1 VADNTDCDDNNN
13 TVYPNA
19 PELCDGLDNDCDGTV
34 DEGVTTTYYADTD
47 NDGYGDSSNTIQA
60 CSAPAGYVADNTDCD
75 DTNNTVYPNAPELCD
90 GLDNDCDGTVDEGVT
105 NTYYADTDNDTFGD
119 AGNSIQACSA
129 PAGYV
134 ADNTDCD
141 DNNNTVYPNAPELC
155 DGLDND
161 CDGTVDEGV
170 TTTYYAD
177 ADNDGYGDSSST
189 IQACSAPAGYV
200 ADNTDCDD
208 SNNTV
213 YPNAPELCD
222 GLDNDCDGDIDEDLT
237 FTIYYADID
246 NDGFGDPSNSVS
258 TCDGIPAGYVVDNT
272 DCDDSNNTI
281 HPGATEIIDNGIDED
296 CDGVDES
303 TLGSEDFSL
312 NDVMITP
319 NPFQDNIKI
328 YLPLQFNNSEFRIRL
343 FDVNGRL
350 VIDQMHSSKNGKIEV
365 NALNQIEGAAY
376 YIEVMHF
383 ETKARIQKK
392 LIKY

>member
-1 VADNTDCDDNNN
+1 DTNN
-13 TVYPNA
+13 TVYPGA
-19 PELCDGLDNDCDGTV
+19 PELCDGLDNDCDG
-34 DEGVTTTYYADTD
+34 
-47 NDGYGDSSNTIQA
+47 S
-60 CSAPAGYVADNTDCD
+60 
-75 DTNNTVYPNAPELCD
+75 
-90 GLDNDCDGTVDEGVT
+90 VDEGVT

-119 AGNSIQACSA
+119 PGNTIQACSA

-134 ADNTDCD
+134 SDNTDCD
-141 DNNNTVYPNAPELC
+141 DTDGSINPNTIWYLDADNDNYAVSTVTQCTSPGGGYKSVAIPVTDCDDTNNTVYPGAPELC